1 MRRAIALLLLSASA
15 HAELLSEHNE
25 QHAAIQAGAN
35 RLFDAGCVRV
45 EWPRTERFTLH
56 DATGNEFKVI
66 GNALTIRCTK
76 WAPGKPDA
84 VASPVSTLIIHDL
97 TWQRPTTRTDR
108 SALPADQIA
117 GYSLEIDWQATDIG
131 NVLSYSATYST
142 VMVHTYRI
150 HTIDTDGQRGP
161 WSEEVRL

>member
-1 MRRAIALLLLSASA
+1 MKRAITVIGVILMSASA

-56 DATGNEFKVI
+56 DAPGNEFKVV

-76 WAPGKPDA
+76 WAPGKPD
-84 VASPVSTLIIHDL
+84 PVSSLIIHDL
-97 TWQRPTTRTDR
+97 TWQRPTTRTDH
-108 SALPADQIA
+108 SVLPADQIR
-117 GYSLEIDWQATDIG
+117 GYALEIDGQATDIG
-131 NVLSYSATYST
+131 NVLSYAATYSAA
-142 VMVHTYRI
+142 MVHTYRI
-150 HTIDTDGQRGP
+150 RTIDTHGQRGP
-161 WSEEVRL
+161 WSVEVRL